1 MVFVAADPPTRES
14 SSSMRSKNLT
24 ANSPDG
30 VAEIHVYGVTFACAV
45 MAFCL
50 SRWMGPS
57 LGLASDL
64 VAIAGDATCGW
75 SWLLV
80 RALFQPPTARRPPW
94 PLALVLALVGV
105 GAFLRLSDP
114 PPGDLPRMVENLEGL
129 VSAALLLLAALE
141 PLTGLRADTRPS
153 ERRFRIAFS
162 AGYATILAVAV
173 LWVDGAPPGSFAAEW
188 RTAIKAGCAVL
199 ALLGMTAAIWR
210 RSRHPLHVGGGVRP
224 RARTAEAAT
233 LGERVVRLI
242 RDEGAFARQNLKVSD
257 VARRL
262 GEPEYKITQ
271 SITVALGFRNFNHL
285 ANQVR
290 IEEAKRRLADPAFD
304 RLPILTIAYDCG
316 FGSVGPFNRAF
327 KAEVGMTPKRFR
339 QEARQSTEAPR
350 RSDGPASRGAPDF
363 RVGA

>member
-1 MVFVAADPPTRES
+1 
-14 SSSMRSKNLT
+14 MRSKDLT

-30 VAEIHVYGVTFACAV
+30 ATEINVYGVAFACAV

-50 SRWMGPS
+50 SRWMGQR
-57 LGLASDL
+57 LGLVSDL

-80 RALFQPPTARRPPW
+80 RALFQPPIARRPRW
-94 PLALVLALVGV
+94 PLALVLALVTT
-105 GAFLRLSDP
+105 GAFIRLSGP
-114 PPGDLPRMVENLEGL
+114 ASGALPRMTENLQGL

-141 PLTGLRADTRPS
+141 PLTGLRADTPPS
-153 ERRFRIAFS
+153 ERRFRVAFS
-162 AGYATILAVAV
+162 AGYTTILAVAV
-173 LWVDGAPPGSFAAEW
+173 LWVDGAPTGSFAAEW
-188 RTAIKAGCAVL
+188 RPAIKAACAVL
-199 ALLGMTAAIWR
+199 ALLGMAVAIRR
-210 RSRHPLHVGGGVRP
+210 RSRHPLRPAGAARP
-224 RARTAEAAT
+224 RAKTTEAAA
-233 LGERVVRLI
+233 LAERVVRLM

-262 GEPEYKITQ
+262 GEPEYKVTQAITG
-271 SITVALGFRNFNHL
+271 ALGFRNFNHL
-285 ANQVR
+285 ANHIR

-339 QEARQSTEAPR
+339 QDARRPAEARRSASATREAPA
-350 RSDGPASRGAPDF
+350 GLGA
-363 RVGA
+363 